1 MNRLLLTFS
10 LLSTLCAQPFRA
22 PLTWTWTGRVHPEL
36 EWSTIT
42 TENFNVHYHNGLE
55 EIARQGARISENAL
69 PTLLKQMALDSI
81 PTIDVVFTS
90 ADEVANGFANPFYST
105 FIWVGQNDA
114 SIRNEGKKWLEH
126 VIPHE
131 LQHIVL
137 FHRTK
142 TWLPMPFDLFY
153 SGMPGWVIEG
163 TAEYETEKWRPYR
176 ADLQHKVHVLRN
188 RMDEMDP
195 HHDGFS
201 KMLYWSDRFGDS
213 TIVQTLK
220 HRNKLKL
227 FRFPGAFKEAT
238 GMSVGDFEEAWRRQ
252 MNTYY
257 YGVRAQKEPIEEVG
271 EVVSL
276 PIKRMYSFM
285 FSPDSSKIALMG
297 LDDKDQRDISLF
309 IAERD
314 TAAERKALEEAE
326 KDTTEKEKKPKV
338 IWKKEEIDYG
348 RFHQS
353 LSWSPDGKQVTYG
366 KYHFGK
372 NQAMVW
378 DLRLFDL
385 ETGEGRWLT
394 DTRRASYPIWSP
406 DGESI
411 IYVAHRNGVA
421 NLYRTGPDGGEEEA
435 ITSFTENTQV
445 LTPAWSPDGKAVA
458 FAMSGAEWNLDLWL
472 LQLESGELKRITDD
486 PAVDISPLWAA
497 DGASITFTS
506 HRSGTP
512 NIHTV
517 TLDDLTIVHNTDV
530 GEAVWAHQSVPNDSA
545 IFATSLGDVDTVR
558 VVKVSPER
566 AITTAPLSIMD
577 SYTDWRRAGPEHVL
591 VQADLGNEVEISE
604 PREYQFTKHLKHLTS
619 FIIPDR
625 QTLAMTQWMDGLGRH
640 LFTGAAIT
648 DFKTVDGSGLLLSYL
663 NAQHGPL
670 WSISYYFNTLPVYR
684 PYDSSEYGLF
694 ETKNGIQMRAFFPYN
709 FGESLSSS
717 HLFSAAVS
725 LMDRQPMVSDSVDW
739 ATGEWFPRE
748 ESTYE
753 RLPVPESTAGPTG
766 GTGSCRGRG
775 RACFSEWTRPPPPS
789 SAHLT
794 ILN

>member
-326 KDTTEKEKKPKV
+326 KDE
-338 IWKKEEIDYG
+338 
-348 RFHQS
+348 S
-353 LSWSPDGKQVTYG
+353 
-366 KYHFGK
+366 
-372 NQAMVW
+372 
-378 DLRLFDL
+378 DL
-385 ETGEGRWLT
+385 EEGRDRL
-394 DTRRASYPIWSP
+394 
-406 DGESI
+406 
-411 IYVAHRNGVA
+411 
-421 NLYRTGPDGGEEEA
+421 RT
-435 ITSFTENTQV
+435 
-445 LTPAWSPDGKAVA
+445 
-458 FAMSGAEWNLDLWL
+458 
-472 LQLESGELKRITDD
+472 
-486 PAVDISPLWAA
+486 
-497 DGASITFTS
+497 
-506 HRSGTP
+506 
-512 NIHTV
+512 
-517 TLDDLTIVHNTDV
+517 
-530 GEAVWAHQSVPNDSA
+530 
-545 IFATSLGDVDTVR
+545 
-558 VVKVSPER
+558 VSPKSF
-566 AITTAPLSIMD
+566 LV
-577 SYTDWRRAGPEHVL
+577 AG
-591 VQADLGNEVEISE
+591 
-604 PREYQFTKHLKHLTS
+604 R
-619 FIIPDR
+619 
-625 QTLAMTQWMDGLGRH
+625 
-640 LFTGAAIT
+640 
-648 DFKTVDGSGLLLSYL
+648 
-663 NAQHGPL
+663 
-670 WSISYYFNTLPVYR
+670 
-684 PYDSSEYGLF
+684 
-694 ETKNGIQMRAFFPYN
+694 
-709 FGESLSSS
+709 
-717 HLFSAAVS
+717 
-725 LMDRQPMVSDSVDW
+725 
-739 ATGEWFPRE
+739 
-748 ESTYE
+748 
-753 RLPVPESTAGPTG
+753 
-766 GTGSCRGRG
+766 
-775 RACFSEWTRPPPPS
+775 
-789 SAHLT
+789 
-794 ILN
+794 